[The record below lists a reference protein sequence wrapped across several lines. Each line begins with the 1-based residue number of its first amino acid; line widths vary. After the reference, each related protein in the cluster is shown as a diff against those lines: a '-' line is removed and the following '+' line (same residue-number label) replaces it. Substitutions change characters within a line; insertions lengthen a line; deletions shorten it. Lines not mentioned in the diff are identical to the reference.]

1 MRSKNVLL
9 PLFCLIL
16 LALAG
21 ASCNNSA
28 TTVSEET
35 GETTSTGNSE
45 DHILDKA
52 TFEAQMKKRGAVIV
66 DVRMPQEFEQGSLEG
81 AINIDFFSP
90 TFKTDLLDLKR
101 SKKYYLY
108 CKNETRSYRAMKFME
123 TNDFKHVYILKG
135 GFEEWNTP
143 VTD

>member
-1 MRSKNVLL
+1 MRCQNYLV
-9 PLFCLIL
+9 PLFFLFIL
-16 LALAG
+16 GLAG
-21 ASCNNSA
+21 SSCNNNA
-28 TTVSEET
+28 TSVSEET
-35 GETTSTGNSE
+35 GESSTSDNSE

-101 SKKYYLY
+101 NKKYYLY
-108 CKNETRSYRAMKFME
+108 CKNETRSFRAMKFME
-123 TNDFKHVYILKG
+123 QNDFKDVYILKG

-143 VTD
+143 VTE